1 MKQKSSESYE
11 FRAGIVELGLFLPAF
26 LTDKDK
32 GSSEILFI
40 RVELMNNYLNISSW
54 SSDLEV
60 LLGTVDSERLNTLR
74 HDLLATGKN
83 WDIHQEKEK
92 RSFN

>member
-1 MKQKSSESYE
+1 MKRKSSESWG
-11 FRAGIVELGLFLPAF
+11 FRAGIVELGSFLPTF
-26 LTDKDK
+26 LTVKDK

-74 HDLLATGKN
+74 RDLLATGKN
-83 WDIHQEKEK
+83 WDIHHEKKKE
-92 RSFN
+92 F